1 MFDQINNDLKEA
13 MKSQDKFKLSVLRM
27 LKSNLQAA
35 KIENKGELSDDQAIA
50 VIKKQVKVRES
61 SKEEYLS
68 YNRQDLAENLEKEI
82 AVLKEYLPEE
92 LSDDEIDRIID
103 EVFEQEKPESIKDMG
118 RIIKSVA
125 SIVGVRADM
134 SQVSKKIKDK
144 LTKKDT

>member
-103 EVFEQEKPESIKDMG
+103 EVFKQEKPESIKDMG

-144 LTKKDT
+144 LTK

>member
-1 MFDQINNDLKEA
+1 

-144 LTKKDT
+144 LTK

>member
-92 LSDDEIDRIID
+92 LSDDEIDRII
-103 EVFEQEKPESIKDMG
+103 EPESIKDMG

-144 LTKKDT
+144 LTK

>member
-35 KIENKGELSDDQAIA
+35 KIENKGKLSDDQAIA

-144 LTKKDT
+144 LTK

>member
-92 LSDDEIDRIID
+92 LRDDEIDRIID

-144 LTKKDT
+144 LTK

>member
-68 YNRQDLAENLEKEI
+68 YNRKDLAENLEKEI

-118 RIIKSVA
+118 KIIKSVA

-144 LTKKDT
+144 LTK

>member
-103 EVFEQEKPESIKDMG
+103 EVFEQENPESIKDMG

-144 LTKKDT
+144 LTK

>member
-103 EVFEQEKPESIKDMG
+103 EVFKQEKPESIKDMG

-134 SQVSKKIKDK
+134 SQVSKKIKEK
-144 LTKKDT
+144 LTK